1 MYLLRLCRSSLL
13 EILSRSV
20 FAVDWRKLEA
30 SCRSGFHFYL
40 LFFFSVGC

>member
-20 FAVDWRKLEA
+20 FAVDRRKLEA
-30 SCRSGFHFYL
+30 SCGSGFHFHL